1 MSPRTRKPRRIAV
14 GAPECATTW
23 PARSDL
29 DDRAGHA
36 QALRLATLAAL
47 DLAAGLLDRLATL
60 TDAPSAATVAAA
72 DGLDAVRD
80 TLADGIGG
88 GGRKSGDAR
97 SDRCLL
103 RSIAKWPQ
111 SRARAKD
118 KGR

>member
-1 MSPRTRKPRRIAV
+1 MSPRTRKPRRVAV

-29 DDRAGHA
+29 DDRTGHA

-80 TLADGIGG
+80 ALAAGMGGDGENS
-88 GGRKSGDAR
+88 GRIERNRRES
-97 SDRCLL
+97 L
-103 RSIAKWPQ
+103 SIANRQQMRTW
-111 SRARAKD
+111 SRE
-118 KGR
+118 